1 MICLLEESVIDLTI
15 AIYAIISAIIFTIMY
30 KRRGGLQF
38 LWIIA
43 AVLIAA
49 STTLFYFRHLSENY
63 ITVSNI
69 FTLSAMLVLFYS
81 IIQEYHNVFLKVRK
95 NHMNSEDLVKG
106 GFLMIT
112 LSLSFLEIY
121 QIILAI
127 FIILAIVL
135 LTRITLELKSIS
147 HSFMLVTMVC
157 ALLLHIF
164 SILKSYN
171 IDGAIELSYFA
182 KIVLVT
188 AIMGTGLA
196 APIEETLQMSEQ
208 ELKNSEIKY
217 RRITENANDIIV
229 ILNADF
235 VFDYINELPVKK
247 TLGYSAEELIGK
259 EVTSFLHPDDQ
270 ARTFRAFKEAYEK
283 GEAIVASRLRHKNG
297 SYVWLE
303 SKGRILME
311 RNKKKVLVISRD
323 VSERREAEEALKRSE
338 NRFREAYNR
347 AEFYKDLI
355 AHDINNIL
363 QSILFSSQLFDELL
377 KETEKS
383 SQINK
388 ILKNLEDQVERGSG
402 LIKNVRKMSQLDGN
416 EKQIVVL
423 NLKGILLASIH
434 SIKDAHSTLELE
446 IDMKFPRED
455 LLVQANDLIYVVFE
469 NILLNAVKHNRNPKV
484 QIAINVSLDDVK
496 GRKYGRIE
504 IEDNGIGIHDER
516 KAIIFQRTYNA
527 EKKVG
532 GMGLGLSLVKKIV
545 DSYKGRVWVEDKVQG
560 DHSKGSKFVVLIP
573 AGE

>member
-1 MICLLEESVIDLTI
+1 
-15 AIYAIISAIIFTIMY
+15 MY
-30 KRRGGLQF
+30 KKRGGLQF

-43 AVLIAA
+43 AVIIAI
-49 STTLFYFRHLSENY
+49 STTLFYFRHFSEDY
-63 ITVSNI
+63 ITISNI
-69 FTLSAMLVLFYS
+69 FTLSAMVVLFYS
-81 IIQEYHNVFLKVRK
+81 IIQEYHNIFLKPRK
-95 NHMNSEDLVKG
+95 DHMNSEHIVKG
-106 GFLMIT
+106 GYLMIA
-112 LSLSFLEIY
+112 LLISFLEIY
-121 QIILAI
+121 QIILAV
-127 FIILAIVL
+127 FIILTIVL
-135 LTRITLELKSIS
+135 LTRIALELKSIT

-171 IDGAIELSYFA
+171 IAGGIELSYFS

-188 AIMGTGLA
+188 AILGTGLA

-217 RRITENANDIIV
+217 RRITENANDIIL

-235 VFDYINELPVKK
+235 VFDYINEIPVRK

-259 EVTSFLHPDDQ
+259 KVTPLLHPDD
-270 ARTFRAFKEAYEK
+270 RNSTFRAFREAYEK
-283 GEAIVASRLRHKNG
+283 GEAIVDSRLRHKNG

-303 SKGRILME
+303 SKGRTLME
-311 RNKKKVLVISRD
+311 KNKKKVLVISRD
-323 VSERREAEEALKRSE
+323 VSERKEAEEALKRSE
-338 NRFREAYNR
+338 NRFRDAYNR

-377 KETEKS
+377 KETEKT

-388 ILKNLEDQVERGSG
+388 ILKNLEDQVQRGSG
-402 LIKNVRKMSQLDGN
+402 LINNVRKLSQLDGN
-416 EKQIVVL
+416 EKQIVFL
-423 NLKGILLASIH
+423 NLKGILLASIQ
-434 SIKDAHSTLELE
+434 SIKDAYSNLELE
-446 IDMKFPRED
+446 ISMKFPQED

-484 QIAINVSLDDVK
+484 QIAIDVALDDVEGK
-496 GRKYGRIE
+496 NYVRIE
-504 IEDNGIGIHDER
+504 IEDNGIGIEDDR
-516 KAIIFQRTYNA
+516 KAIIFQRTYTA

-545 DSYKGRVWVEDKVQG
+545 DSYRGKVWVEDKVQG
-560 DHSKGSKFVVLIP
+560 DHTKGSKFIVLIP
-573 AGE
+573 AGG